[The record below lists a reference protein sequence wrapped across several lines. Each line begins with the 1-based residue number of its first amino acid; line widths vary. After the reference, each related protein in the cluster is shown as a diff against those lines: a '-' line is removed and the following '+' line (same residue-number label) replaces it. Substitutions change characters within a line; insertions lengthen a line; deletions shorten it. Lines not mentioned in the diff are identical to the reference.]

1 MGACRRS
8 ADPGLVCGETMP
20 FDPPGGFGLYV
31 HWPFCVSKCPYC
43 DFNSHVADSVDQDTW
58 RSGLLAELDHYGIKT
73 KGRHLDTV
81 FFGGGTP
88 SLMPPATAA
97 AVLDA
102 LSSYWTLAP
111 DIEITLEANPSSV
124 EARKF
129 EDFKTAGVNRIS
141 IGVQSFDDAALRFLG
156 RGHGAE
162 EAKEAV
168 TIAKRTFDRSS
179 FDLIYAL
186 PGQQPEEWAR
196 QLDEALAFDTG
207 HLSLY
212 QLTVEKGTKFYS
224 DHRNGAFDPLN
235 DELAADLYDLTT
247 EMTTNRGLNGYE
259 VSNYAVSGLESRHN
273 LIYWRGGDYIGIG
286 PGAHGRLT
294 IGGTRYRTEQA
305 PLPGNW
311 LSMREERGHATRI
324 FSVISEAELRIECIM
339 MGLRLVAGIDRRLFA
354 AITGADLLDSIDT
367 GSAYLLQEAGLID
380 IDGTHLRAT
389 EAGRQRLNAVIEALV
404 LDFD

>member
-1 MGACRRS
+1 
-8 ADPGLVCGETMP
+8 MP
-20 FDPPGGFGLYV
+20 FDSPGGFGLYV

-43 DFNSHVADSVDQDTW
+43 DFNSHVADSVDQDNW
-58 RSGLLAELDHYGIKT
+58 RSGLLAELDHYGTKT

-102 LSSYWTLAP
+102 LSAYWTLAP

-156 RGHGAE
+156 RGHDAK

-186 PGQQPEEWAR
+186 PGQQPEEWVG

-224 DHRNGAFDPLN
+224 DRRDGAFELPN
-235 DELAADLYDLTT
+235 DELAADLYELTN

-294 IGGTRYRTEQA
+294 IDGKRYRTEQV
-305 PLPGNW
+305 PLPENW

-324 FSVISEAELRIECIM
+324 FSVISEAELKIECLM

-354 AITGADLLDSIDT
+354 AITGSDLLDCIDT
-367 GSAYLLQEAGLID
+367 GSAYLLQEAGLIE

-389 EAGRQRLNAVIEALV
+389 EAGRQRLNAVIESLV
-404 LDFD
+404 PDFN

>member
-1 MGACRRS
+1 
-8 ADPGLVCGETMP
+8 MP
-20 FDPPGGFGLYV
+20 FDSPGGFGLYV

-43 DFNSHVADSVDQDTW
+43 DFNSHVAESVDQDNW
-58 RSGLLAELDHYGIKT
+58 RSGLLAELDHYGTKT

-102 LSSYWTLAP
+102 LSAYWTLAP

-156 RGHGAE
+156 RGHDAK

-186 PGQQPEEWAR
+186 PGQQPEEWVG

-224 DHRNGAFDPLN
+224 DRRDGAFELPN
-235 DELAADLYDLTT
+235 DELAADLYELTN

-294 IGGTRYRTEQA
+294 IDGKRYRTEQV
-305 PLPGNW
+305 PLPENW

-324 FSVISEAELRIECIM
+324 FSVISEAELKIECLM

-354 AITGADLLDSIDT
+354 AITGSDLLDCIDT
-367 GSAYLLQEAGLID
+367 GSAYLLQEAGLIE

-389 EAGRQRLNAVIEALV
+389 EAGRQRLNAVIESLV
-404 LDFD
+404 PDFN

>member
-1 MGACRRS
+1 MPSHRAVAFRKLIGACFRPLDKSRPDARRS
-8 ADPGLVCGETMP
+8 RPVFEEPVP
-20 FDPPGGFGLYV
+20 FDAPGGFGLV
-31 HWPFCVSKCPYC
+31 CTGRSAFPNVRTATLIRTLLKVSTRIIGSPASWLSWIITEPKQQP
-43 DFNSHVADSVDQDTW
+43 AP
-58 RSGLLAELDHYGIKT
+58 RYGFL
-73 KGRHLDTV
+73 RWWN
-81 FFGGGTP
+81 P

-97 AVLDA
+97 SVLDA
-102 LSSYWTLAP
+102 LSAYWTLAP

-168 TIAKRTFDRSS
+168 KIAKRTFDRSS

-186 PGQQPEEWAR
+186 PGQQPEEWVG

-224 DHRNGAFDPLN
+224 DRRDGAFELPN
-235 DELAADLYDLTT
+235 DELAADLYELTN

-294 IGGTRYRTEQA
+294 IDGKRYRTEQV
-305 PLPGNW
+305 PLPENW

-324 FSVISEAELRIECIM
+324 FSVISEAELKIECLM

-354 AITGADLLDSIDT
+354 AITRLR
-367 GSAYLLQEAGLID
+367 SA
-380 IDGTHLRAT
+380 
-389 EAGRQRLNAVIEALV
+389 
-404 LDFD
+404 